1 MLVDTQKQEN
11 VTHSQ
16 EKKYWREIDPRIIQM
31 LALEDKN
38 LKQLL
43 YMCLKT
49 ERKNGHNEC
58 IG

>member
-43 YMCLKT
+43 
-49 ERKNGHNEC
+49 
-58 IG
+58 